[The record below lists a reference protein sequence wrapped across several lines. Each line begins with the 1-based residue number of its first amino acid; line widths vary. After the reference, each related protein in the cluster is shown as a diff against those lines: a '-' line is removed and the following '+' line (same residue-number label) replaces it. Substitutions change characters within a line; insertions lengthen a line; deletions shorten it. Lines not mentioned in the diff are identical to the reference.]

1 MMDNVEISKKKPKHF
16 TKKRLVAMIVTVI
29 VTVIISM
36 IIFQCVSKK
45 SGTYTV
51 VSGYVEKI
59 SDTQGV
65 VIKQEK
71 VIDTNNINSIIPL
84 IEQGNRT
91 RKTEAIAIY
100 KDSNYQ
106 SYTEKINDI
115 DKQIETL
122 VKDLPQTYSN
132 DIAYLESQI
141 ELLGK
146 EARKTTSYIKIQ
158 EYKTKIDE
166 LVSEK
171 ITLLG
176 ELSPSGSKVREL
188 IEERK
193 KIEKTY
199 KESSNN
205 IKSPMAGCVTYK
217 IDGLEGISDTSKVLG
232 YTITDIN
239 KIFDSYKSNVSNDFG
254 IKVVDNFNAYI
265 IVKVKNNEYIKEGT
279 SISIKFTDKSD
290 LKENATLT
298 KVIDIDSD
306 NKYCIIS
313 MNNGIEK
320 LIDSRCEN
328 LEIVWTK
335 KSGMAVPLN
344 AITLNE
350 SSIGNVTVIKN
361 GDYQEVFVKISLA
374 NDNIAI
380 VENLTEEDRKNNNI
394 DNKNVL
400 EIYDQLVIKEE

>member
-1 MMDNVEISKKKPKHF
+1 
-16 TKKRLVAMIVTVI
+16 MIQ
-29 VTVIISM
+29 
-36 IIFQCVSKK
+36 IIF
-45 SGTYTV
+45 
-51 VSGYVEKI
+51 
-59 SDTQGV
+59 
-65 VIKQEK
+65 
-71 VIDTNNINSIIPL
+71 IPL

-217 IDGLEGISDTSKVLG
+217 IDGLEGMSDTSKVLG
-232 YTITDIN
+232 YTSTDIN

>member
-16 TKKRLVAMIVTVI
+16 TKKKLATMIVAVI
-29 VTVIISM
+29 FAIIIAL
-36 IIFQCVSKK
+36 IIFQCISKK

-71 VIDTNNINSIIPL
+71 VIDINNINSIIPL
-84 IEQGNRT
+84 IEQGNRA
-91 RKTEAIAIY
+91 RKTEAIAMY

-106 SYTEKINDI
+106 SYTEKINDL

-132 DIAYLESQI
+132 DISYLENQI

-166 LVSEK
+166 LASEK

-188 IEERK
+188 IDQRK
-193 KIEKTY
+193 KIEENY
-199 KESSNN
+199 KSSSNN

-232 YTITDIN
+232 YTSTDID
-239 KIFDSYKSNVSNDFG
+239 KIFDSYKAVS
-254 IKVVDNFNAYI
+254 Y
-265 IVKVKNNEYIKEGT
+265 T
-279 SISIKFTDKSD
+279 H
-290 LKENATLT
+290 LTLPT
-298 KVIDIDSD
+298 
-306 NKYCIIS
+306 
-313 MNNGIEK
+313 
-320 LIDSRCEN
+320 
-328 LEIVWTK
+328 
-335 KSGMAVPLN
+335 
-344 AITLNE
+344 
-350 SSIGNVTVIKN
+350 
-361 GDYQEVFVKISLA
+361 
-374 NDNIAI
+374 IA
-380 VENLTEEDRKNNNI
+380 
-394 DNKNVL
+394 
-400 EIYDQLVIKEE
+400 

>member
-16 TKKRLVAMIVTVI
+16 TKKRLVAIIVTVI
-29 VTVIISM
+29 VVVIISM
-36 IIFQCVSKK
+36 IIFQCISKK

-205 IKSPMAGCVTYK
+205 IQSPMAGCVTYK
-217 IDGLEGISDTSKVLG
+217 IDGLEGMSDTSKVLG
-232 YTITDIN
+232 YTSTDIN